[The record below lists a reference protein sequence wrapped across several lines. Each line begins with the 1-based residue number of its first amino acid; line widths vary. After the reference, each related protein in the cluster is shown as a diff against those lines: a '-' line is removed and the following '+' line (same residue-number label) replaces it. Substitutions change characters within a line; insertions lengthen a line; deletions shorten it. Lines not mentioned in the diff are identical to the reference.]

1 MPYLKTIV
9 DFVNGALK
17 EELPAS
23 NALVI
28 GIAQQLPRTNGEKI
42 ELLPSYV
49 DNNGEAVYVGPDDD
63 YDLIIYHKINSI
75 TVSKGNIKDSYG
87 DDNLFD
93 INVARIGM
101 VVFGKRDVLKMS
113 NDDLAIYLHAA
124 MPVAASKQLLKDLTF
139 RAANINVKDI
149 NLNDMQVFMEE
160 FQNMPFF
167 LKPEQFLFKIN
178 YTIESA
184 FLKKCFKKGECN
196 S

>member
-1 MPYLKTIV
+1 
-9 DFVNGALK
+9 
-17 EELPAS
+17 
-23 NALVI
+23 
-28 GIAQQLPRTNGEKI
+28 
-42 ELLPSYV
+42 
-49 DNNGEAVYVGPDDD
+49 
-63 YDLIIYHKINSI
+63 
-75 TVSKGNIKDSYG
+75 
-87 DDNLFD
+87 
-93 INVARIGM
+93 
-101 VVFGKRDVLKMS
+101 
-113 NDDLAIYLHAA
+113 